1 MSDHPY
7 SDFCT
12 CVKCTETFNKVLY
25 AALDR
30 RKLVAAVPE
39 AGDVYEHKQTRV
51 RAVVTKFH
59 KNRVKFVCS
68 KGEKKWHQ
76 SMALAHFAETYK
88 LVERAKEK
96 RTVVNHK

>member
-12 CVKCTETFNKVLY
+12 CVKCTETFNEVLY
-25 AALDR
+25 AALD
-30 RKLVAAVPE
+30 KPMVPN
-39 AGDVYEHKQTRV
+39 AGEIYEHRQTRI
-51 RAVVTKFH
+51 RAVVTKVH
-59 KNRVKFVCS
+59 KNRVKFICS
-68 KGEKKWHQ
+68 KGDKQWHQ